1 MDREDNR
8 KLMLGANS
16 CVNNF
21 VNVTEGDKV
30 LIIADKLQ
38 IAVALAKASQDA
50 GGEVLIIYLPPSRGP
65 IERLSDMLKSVILES
80 TIVFTPFDPKPGEI
94 YFIMSILE
102 LADEGAKRKIAHMP
116 CVTKDMFI
124 RGMLSLS
131 QDEIKEMTNLTEKL
145 AYLLSATTKIH
156 IESVVGTSLDLDFSK
171 SWSHSGVVSTGH
183 IVKGSWGNLPSGEA
197 FVLPQR
203 GMVDGKIVID
213 KAISEYSLAEVP
225 VAMEVNKGKISLNSI
240 EGGKDLKK
248 DLLSLSKK
256 YGDAVKTVCEFGIGT
271 NSGDHDLKM
280 IEIEKI
286 LGTVHIAIGSNIEYG
301 GDIEAP
307 IHTDMVI
314 SEPTVTVFDLQSKPR
329 IIIEKGKIEE
339 DRIDMFFKVNYQHFT
354 EERSIND
361 KIKAKEDLE
370 VKVNEKG
377 LYRCWSDYR
386 GHEMCIPIGDE
397 LTATEVLKV
406 WEFID
411 PDKQKRVGN
420 ILNDFNKKYSGEDK
434 LVYQLLNTLE
444 KFGIIEIE
452 KTNDTDRRA

>member
-1 MDREDNR
+1 EDNR

-30 LIIADKLQ
+30 LIIADKPQ

-50 GGEVLIIYLPPSRGP
+50 GGEVLIIYLPPSRVP

-80 TIVFTPFDPKPGEI
+80 SIVFTPFDPKPGEI
-94 YFIMSILE
+94 HFIMSILE
-102 LADEGAKRKIAHMP
+102 LAAEGAKRKIAHMP
-116 CVTKDMFI
+116 YVTKDMFI
-124 RGMLSLS
+124 KGMLSLN

-156 IESVVGTSLDLDFSK
+156 IESVAGTSLDLVFSE

-203 GMVDGKIVID
+203 GMVEGKIVID
-213 KAISEYSLAEVP
+213 KAILEYSLAEVP
-225 VAMEVNKGKISLNSI
+225 VAMEVINGIINLNSI
-240 EGGKDLKK
+240 KGGKELKQ

-256 YGDAVKTVCEFGIGT
+256 YGEAVKTVCEFGIGT
-271 NSGDHDLKM
+271 NSKSHDLKM

-286 LGTVHIAIGSNIEYG
+286 LGTVHIAIGSNTEYG
-301 GDIEAP
+301 GDIKAP

-339 DRIDMFFKVNYQHFT
+339 DRIDMFFKTNYENFT
-354 EERSIND
+354 EERSIHD
-361 KIKAKEDLE
+361 TIQVKHDVE
-370 VKVNEKG
+370 VEVNEEG
-377 LYRCWSDYR
+377 LQRCWYDYR
-386 GHEMCIPIGDE
+386 GHRLCISIGNE
-397 LTATEVLKV
+397 LTAKEVLKV
-406 WEFID
+406 WKFID
-411 PDKQKRVGN
+411 TENPKRVGK
-420 ILNDFNKKYSGEDK
+420 ILTDFNKIFNKDDK
-434 LVYQLLNTLE
+434 FVYQLLNTLE
-444 KFGIIEIE
+444 KFGIIKIKKVKKKQGRE
-452 KTNDTDRRA
+452 A